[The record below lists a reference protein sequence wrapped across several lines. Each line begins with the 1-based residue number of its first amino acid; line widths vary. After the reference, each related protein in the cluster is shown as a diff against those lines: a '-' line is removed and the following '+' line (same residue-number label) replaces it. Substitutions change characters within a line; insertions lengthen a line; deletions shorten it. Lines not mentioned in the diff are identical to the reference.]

1 MRKIRYAVV
10 GLGHITQ
17 VAVLPAFAHAK
28 NSELVAFFSDD
39 EKKLKTLGKK
49 YKVKGLYSYDQYE
62 EVLSRGE
69 VDAVYIALP
78 NHLHRDYTVRA
89 ANCGIHILCEKPMAV
104 TSEECEAMIQAA
116 KENKVKLMIAYR
128 LHFEESNLNAIDL
141 VEKKKIGDARLFE
154 SVFTQAVPDDNIR
167 LNPREKGGGPIYD
180 VGIYCINAARY
191 LFQAEPEVVSAMSV
205 NGNERKFKN
214 AEESISVV
222 MKFPDERLATFTCSF
237 GTVAESQYRVLGK
250 KGEIFM
256 DNAYGYAKDIEQIVT
271 INGKEKKKVY
281 KKRDQFAPE
290 LMYFSDCISKNQEP
304 EPNGLEGLADI
315 RVIEAILQS
324 VDMGAAVNVEP
335 IRKKT
340 RPGLR
345 QEIHAPAV
353 EEPTDLVNVEAPS
366 KKTA

>member
-1 MRKIRYAVV
+1 
-10 GLGHITQ
+10 
-17 VAVLPAFAHAK
+17 
-28 NSELVAFFSDD
+28 
-39 EKKLKTLGKK
+39 
-49 YKVKGLYSYDQYE
+49 
-62 EVLSRGE
+62 
-69 VDAVYIALP
+69 
-78 NHLHRDYTVRA
+78 
-89 ANCGIHILCEKPMAV
+89 
-104 TSEECEAMIQAA
+104 
-116 KENKVKLMIAYR
+116 
-128 LHFEESNLNAIDL
+128 
-141 VEKKKIGDARLFE
+141 
-154 SVFTQAVPDDNIR
+154 
-167 LNPREKGGGPIYD
+167 
-180 VGIYCINAARY
+180 
-191 LFQAEPEVVSAMSV
+191 
-205 NGNERKFKN
+205 
-214 AEESISVV
+214 
-222 MKFPDERLATFTCSF
+222 
-237 GTVAESQYRVLGK
+237 VLGK